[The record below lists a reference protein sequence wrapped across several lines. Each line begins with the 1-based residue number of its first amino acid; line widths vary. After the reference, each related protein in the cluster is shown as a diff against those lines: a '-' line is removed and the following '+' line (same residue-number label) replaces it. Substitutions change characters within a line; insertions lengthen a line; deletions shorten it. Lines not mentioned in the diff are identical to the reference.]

1 MSEASDAGEP
11 DLQHCEDCMTP
22 AEAFS
27 VIGNETRLSILE
39 ALWKADERPVSFS
52 DLRKAVGMRDSAQ
65 FNYHLDK
72 LRGQFVRKTD
82 DGYGFRH
89 AGWAVIHAV
98 QAGSLNEHPRI
109 EPFAVEG
116 DCVDCGGDL
125 QASYDDERIAVD
137 CADCGRVHANY
148 PFPPGGLDDRT
159 TDEVMAAFN
168 QRVRHLHCLMADG
181 VCPECSGTVET
192 RIVRDPATFD
202 LDVAVRHECRR
213 CRHRL
218 TTSVGQVLLDH
229 AEIVSYYRDHGIDLN
244 QVPFWTLDWCT
255 DDEHTT
261 VIDDDPWRIRLDIP
275 VDTDEPSSSSDRD
288 AARPDNAETLSL
300 TMDEDLVVVGVERT
314 PVEGESAET
323 PA

>member
-1 MSEASDAGEP
+1 MSEASEASDQG
-11 DLQHCEDCMTP
+11 LQDCDDCMTP

-27 VIGNETRLSILE
+27 VIGNETRLEILE
-39 ALWKADERPVSFS
+39 ALWTADERPVSFS
-52 DLRKAVGMRDSAQ
+52 ELRKRVGMRDSAQ

-72 LRGQFVRKTD
+72 LRGQFVRKSE

-98 QAGSLNEHPRI
+98 QAGSINEHPRI

-116 DCVDCGGDL
+116 DCVDCGAGL
-125 QASYDDERIAVD
+125 QASYDDERIVVD
-137 CADCGRVHANY
+137 CEDCGRIHADY

-192 RIVRDPATFD
+192 TVERDPATLE
-202 LDVAVRHECRR
+202 LDVAVRHECQR

-218 TTSVGQVLLDH
+218 TTSIGQVLLDH
-229 AEIVSYYRDHGIDLN
+229 AEIVSFYRDHGIDLN
-244 QVPFWTLDWCT
+244 QVPFWTLPWCT

-261 VIDDDPWRIRLDIP
+261 VLSEEPWRIRLDVP
-275 VDTDEPSSSSDRD
+275 VNGDEQGPASGRD
-288 AARPDNAETLSL
+288 APNSGTDETLSL
-300 TMDEDLVVVGVERT
+300 TVDEDLVVTEVERT
-314 PVEGESAET
+314 PVGEDARTT
-323 PA
+323 P